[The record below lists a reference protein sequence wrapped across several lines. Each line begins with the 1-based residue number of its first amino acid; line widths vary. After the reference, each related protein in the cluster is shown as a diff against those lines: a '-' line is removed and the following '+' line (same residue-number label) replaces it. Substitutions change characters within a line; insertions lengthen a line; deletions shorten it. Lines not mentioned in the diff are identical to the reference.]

1 MERNNKNDYSIEDI
15 EQKIKELEGLKRH
28 EFIEQIVE
36 EMKKYEYDK
45 EDIEQKIKE
54 LKRFEGHE
62 YSEKDIEQKIEEL
75 KRIIE
80 ISEKSPK
87 TFSLD
92 MENIRQKIKEMKASK
107 EEIMKILEQQRYI
120 AQQEKEISE
129 LARRKDEHE

>member
-1 MERNNKNDYSIEDI
+1 MEKNNKNDYSIEDI
-15 EQKIKELEGLKRH
+15 EQKIKELEG
-28 EFIEQIVE
+28 
-36 EMKKYEYDK
+36 
-45 EDIEQKIKE
+45 
-54 LKRFEGHE
+54 E

-92 MENIRQKIKEMKASK
+92 MENIHHKIKEMKSSK

-129 LARRKDEHE
+129 LASGKDEHE

>member
-15 EQKIKELEGLKRH
+15 EQKIKELEG
-28 EFIEQIVE
+28 
-36 EMKKYEYDK
+36 
-45 EDIEQKIKE
+45 
-54 LKRFEGHE
+54 E

-92 MENIRQKIKEMKASK
+92 MENICQKIKEMKASK

-129 LARRKDEHE
+129 LASGKDEHE

>member
-15 EQKIKELEGLKRH
+15 EQKIKELEGLKR
-28 EFIEQIVE
+28 
-36 EMKKYEYDK
+36 
-45 EDIEQKIKE
+45 
-54 LKRFEGHE
+54 HE

-92 MENIRQKIKEMKASK
+92 MENIHQKIKEMKASK

-129 LARRKDEHE
+129 LASGKDEHE

>member
-15 EQKIKELEGLKRH
+15 EQKIKELEG
-28 EFIEQIVE
+28 
-36 EMKKYEYDK
+36 
-45 EDIEQKIKE
+45 
-54 LKRFEGHE
+54 E

-129 LARRKDEHE
+129 LASGKDEHE

>member
-15 EQKIKELEGLKRH
+15 EQKIKELEG
-28 EFIEQIVE
+28 
-36 EMKKYEYDK
+36 
-45 EDIEQKIKE
+45 
-54 LKRFEGHE
+54 E
-62 YSEKDIEQKIEEL
+62 YSEKDIEQKTEEL

-92 MENIRQKIKEMKASK
+92 MENIHQKIKEMKASK

-129 LARRKDEHE
+129 LASGKDEHE

>member
-15 EQKIKELEGLKRH
+15 EQKIKELEG
-28 EFIEQIVE
+28 
-36 EMKKYEYDK
+36 
-45 EDIEQKIKE
+45 
-54 LKRFEGHE
+54 E

-92 MENIRQKIKEMKASK
+92 MENIHQKIKEMKVSK

-129 LARRKDEHE
+129 LASGKDEHE

>member
-15 EQKIKELEGLKRH
+15 EQKIKELEG
-28 EFIEQIVE
+28 
-36 EMKKYEYDK
+36 
-45 EDIEQKIKE
+45 
-54 LKRFEGHE
+54 E

-92 MENIRQKIKEMKASK
+92 MENIHQKIKEMKASK

-129 LARRKDEHE
+129 LASGKDEHE

>member
-1 MERNNKNDYSIEDI
+1 MEKNNKNDYSIEDI
-15 EQKIKELEGLKRH
+15 EQKIKELEG
-28 EFIEQIVE
+28 
-36 EMKKYEYDK
+36 
-45 EDIEQKIKE
+45 
-54 LKRFEGHE
+54 E

-87 TFSLD
+87 TFGLD
-92 MENIRQKIKEMKASK
+92 MENIHQKIKEMKSSK

-129 LARRKDEHE
+129 LASGKDEHE

>member
-1 MERNNKNDYSIEDI
+1 MEKNNKNDYSIEDI
-15 EQKIKELEGLKRH
+15 EQKIKELEG
-28 EFIEQIVE
+28 
-36 EMKKYEYDK
+36 
-45 EDIEQKIKE
+45 
-54 LKRFEGHE
+54 E

-92 MENIRQKIKEMKASK
+92 MENIHQKIKEMKASK

-129 LARRKDEHE
+129 LASGKDEHE

>member
-15 EQKIKELEGLKRH
+15 EQKIKELEG
-28 EFIEQIVE
+28 
-36 EMKKYEYDK
+36 
-45 EDIEQKIKE
+45 
-54 LKRFEGHE
+54 E

-87 TFSLD
+87 IFSLD
-92 MENIRQKIKEMKASK
+92 MENIHQKIKEMKASK

-129 LARRKDEHE
+129 LASGKDEHE

>member
-15 EQKIKELEGLKRH
+15 EQKIKELEG
-28 EFIEQIVE
+28 
-36 EMKKYEYDK
+36 
-45 EDIEQKIKE
+45 
-54 LKRFEGHE
+54 E

-92 MENIRQKIKEMKASK
+92 IENIHQKIKEMKASK

-129 LARRKDEHE
+129 LASGKDEHE

>member
-1 MERNNKNDYSIEDI
+1 MEKNNKNDYSIEDI
-15 EQKIKELEGLKRH
+15 EQKIKELEG
-28 EFIEQIVE
+28 
-36 EMKKYEYDK
+36 
-45 EDIEQKIKE
+45 
-54 LKRFEGHE
+54 E

-92 MENIRQKIKEMKASK
+92 MENIHQKIKEMKASK

-120 AQQEKEISE
+120 AQQEKKISE
-129 LARRKDEHE
+129 LASGKDEHE

>member
-1 MERNNKNDYSIEDI
+1 MEKNNKNDYSIEDI
-15 EQKIKELEGLKRH
+15 EQKIKELEG
-28 EFIEQIVE
+28 
-36 EMKKYEYDK
+36 
-45 EDIEQKIKE
+45 
-54 LKRFEGHE
+54 E

-92 MENIRQKIKEMKASK
+92 MENIHQKIKEMKSSK

-129 LARRKDEHE
+129 LASGKDEHE